1 MKQLD
6 ESEDPADE
14 VALDARFASL
24 NSKKFRFEISVSKN
38 NKQVFWRIPGN
49 YQQCAGSVDIRVY
62 QNLALQSNSLPF
74 TSI

>member
-24 NSKKFRFEISVSKN
+24 NSKKFRFEISVSKTS
-38 NKQVFWRIPGN
+38 
-49 YQQCAGSVDIRVY
+49 CLADIRY
-62 QNLALQSNSLPF
+62 QAIINSAQAL
-74 TSI
+74 

>member
-24 NSKKFRFEISVSKN
+24 NSMLNSKKFRFEIRLKN
-38 NKQVFWRIPGN
+38 KYSGG
-49 YQQCAGSVDIRVY
+49 YQAMI
-62 QNLALQSNSLPF
+62 NSAQAV
-74 TSI
+74 

>member
-24 NSKKFRFEISVSKN
+24 MLNSKKFRFEISVSKN
-38 NKQVFWRIPGN
+38 KFSGG
-49 YQQCAGSVDIRVY
+49 YQAII
-62 QNLALQSNSLPF
+62 NS
-74 TSI
+74 SQAV

>member
-38 NKQVFWRIPGN
+38 KLPGG
-49 YQQCAGSVDIRVY
+49 YHQAII
-62 QNLALQSNSLPF
+62 NSAQAV
-74 TSI
+74 

>member
-38 NKQVFWRIPGN
+38 KFSGG
-49 YQQCAGSVDIRVY
+49 YQAII
-62 QNLALQSNSLPF
+62 NSAQAV
-74 TSI
+74 

>member
-24 NSKKFRFEISVSKN
+24 NSMLNSKKFRFEISVSKN
-38 NKQVFWRIPGN
+38 KFSGG
-49 YQQCAGSVDIRVY
+49 YQAII
-62 QNLALQSNSLPF
+62 NSAQAV
-74 TSI
+74 